1 MQNIDLI
8 EKIFLMQSI
17 AVVGMSAK
25 KERPSNYVSMYMKS
39 QGYRIIPVNPN
50 EEIILNEKC
59 YSDILEIP
67 NKVDIINVFRK
78 PEYVVP
84 IIRDAIKICAK
95 AVWLQDG
102 IISQEASIIAKEAGL
117 LFIMDDCMLRR
128 HNHFINYNL

>member
-17 AVVGMSAK
+17 AVVGISAK
-25 KERPSNYVSMYMKS
+25 KDRPSNYVSMYMKS

-50 EEIILNEKC
+50 EEKILNEKC
-59 YSDILEIP
+59 YPDLLEIP
-67 NKVDIINVFRK
+67 NKVEIINVFRK
-78 PEYVVP
+78 SEYVVP
-84 IIRDAIKICAK
+84 IIRDAIKIRAK

-102 IISQEASIIAKEAGL
+102 IISEEASIIAKEAGL

-128 HNHFINYNL
+128 HNQFY

>member
-17 AVVGMSAK
+17 AVVGISAK
-25 KERPSNYVSMYMKS
+25 KDRPSNYVSMYMKS
-39 QGYRIIPVNPN
+39 QGYRIIPVNTN

-59 YSDILEIP
+59 YPDLLEIP
-67 NKVDIINVFRK
+67 NKVEIINVFRK
-78 PEYVVP
+78 SEYVVP
-84 IIRDAIKICAK
+84 IIRDAIKIRAK

-102 IISQEASIIAKEAGL
+102 IISEEASKIAKEAGL

-128 HNHFINYNL
+128 HNQFY

>member
-8 EKIFLMQSI
+8 QKIFLMRSI
-17 AVVGMSAK
+17 AVVGISAK
-25 KERPSNYVSMYMKS
+25 KDRPSNYVSRYMKS

-59 YSDILEIP
+59 YPDLLEIP
-67 NKVDIINVFRK
+67 NKVEIINVFRK
-78 PEYVVP
+78 SEYVVP
-84 IIRDAIKICAK
+84 IIRDAVKIRAK

-102 IISQEASIIAKEAGL
+102 IISEEASKIAKEAGL

-128 HNHFINYNL
+128 HNQFY

>member
-17 AVVGMSAK
+17 AVVGISAK
-25 KERPSNYVSMYMKS
+25 KDRPSNYVSMYMKS

-50 EEIILNEKC
+50 EEKILNEKC
-59 YSDILEIP
+59 YPDLLEIP
-67 NKVDIINVFRK
+67 NKVEIINVFRK
-78 PEYVVP
+78 SEYVVP
-84 IIRDAIKICAK
+84 IIIDAIKIRAK

-102 IISQEASIIAKEAGL
+102 IISEEASIIAKEAGL

-128 HNHFINYNL
+128 HNQFY

>member
-17 AVVGMSAK
+17 AVVGISAK
-25 KERPSNYVSMYMKS
+25 KDRPSNYVSMYMKS

-59 YSDILEIP
+59 YSGLLEIP
-67 NKVDIINVFRK
+67 NKVEIITVFRQA
-78 PEYVVP
+78 EYVVP
-84 IIRDAIKICAK
+84 IIRDAIKIRAK

-102 IISQEASIIAKEAGL
+102 IISEEASIIAKEAGL

-128 HNHFINYNL
+128 HSQFY